1 MKVQVI
7 TGDIVKS
14 SNLEVEKR
22 AKLREAFDFL
32 SSISEGKYDYFI
44 RGDSFQVLLYQ
55 NALRE
60 VLLIKTYLFVKLDLQ
75 VKISIGIGEA
85 AFLSEKISDSDGE
98 AFWLS
103 GRNLDEM
110 KNKHEFL
117 RVSTNDGQK
126 NQEWE
131 IHCSVIDYLLSKQ
144 TTNQAEVIFWLL
156 QKKNQQEI
164 ALLINIGQPSVSNRI
179 KNSAWNIIEK
189 ILNRF
194 QNV

>member
-1 MKVQVI
+1 MNIQVI

-14 SNLEVEKR
+14 SNLDVEKR
-22 AKLREAFDFL
+22 AKLREAFDYL
-32 SSISEGKYDYFI
+32 SSISQGKYEYFI
-44 RGDSFQVLLYQ
+44 RGDSFQILLSQ

-60 VLLIKTYLFVKLDLQ
+60 ALLVKTYLFVKLRIQ

-85 AFLSEKISDSDGE
+85 AFLNEKISDSDGE

-110 KNKHEFL
+110 KNKPEFL
-117 RVSTNDGQK
+117 RISTNNSQK
-126 NQEWE
+126 NQEWA
-131 IHCSVIDYLLSKQ
+131 IHCSVIDYILNKQ
-144 TTNQAEVIFWLL
+144 TSNQAEVVFWLL

-164 ALLINIGQPSVSNRI
+164 ASLINLGQPSVNNRI
-179 KNSAWNIIEK
+179 KNSVWNIIEK